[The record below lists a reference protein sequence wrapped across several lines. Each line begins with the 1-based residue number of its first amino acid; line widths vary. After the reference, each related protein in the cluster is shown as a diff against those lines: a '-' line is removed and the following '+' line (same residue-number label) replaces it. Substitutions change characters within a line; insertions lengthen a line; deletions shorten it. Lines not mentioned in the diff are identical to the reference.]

1 MTQRKALE
9 ALCTRARERAR
20 AAQAPV
26 LASFATVSDGIDP
39 IAELEARDARD
50 QPADFRFIWAR
61 PKDGQTLAAR
71 GAAVRFRASGP
82 RRFHDMLEQVETAL
96 KTAVCA
102 QDDEADPHGAPYALG
117 GFAFFDELDDSQWP
131 GFGTAQ
137 MAVPAWMA
145 LQTNGTTRT
154 VVSTFVQPGDHP
166 ARMAEILTGQ
176 LAGGNGRP
184 AATSSGERETQLPV
198 RETRSPVRAAAFR
211 RADDVEGHRHWLRMV
226 RNVLA
231 RIEAGK
237 LSKVVLARAVDLFRS
252 APVSPYKTLKALRT
266 AYPDCFSF
274 LIDPGGGQHF
284 MGATPER
291 LAKLR
296 DGLMQFGAM
305 AGSAPRGDRTDA
317 DDALGQRLLDDPKE
331 RHEHAIVVDAI
342 LEAIRPYG
350 GEPELPASPRLVKL
364 TNVQH
369 LYTPIS
375 LRPQAPA
382 SLLSLLGRLH
392 PTPAVGGVP
401 QYIALDFIL
410 DQDDF
415 DRGWYAGPVGWV
427 NARGDG
433 EFAVALRSGAFRDG
447 RVRLFTGAGIVAD
460 SDPETEYFE
469 TQLKLQPLLS
479 ALAHD

>member
-1 MTQRKALE
+1 MTQREALE
-9 ALCTRARERAR
+9 ALCTRACGQAQ
-20 AAQAPV
+20 ATQAPV
-26 LASFATVSDGIDP
+26 LASFATVGTVSGGIDP
-39 IAELEARDARD
+39 VAELEARDARYE
-50 QPADFRFIWAR
+50 QADFRFVWAR
-61 PKDGQTLAAR
+61 PKDGLTLAAR

-96 KTAVCA
+96 KAAVCA
-102 QDDEADPHGAPYALG
+102 QDGEADAGGAPYALG

-166 ARMAEILTGQ
+166 ARMAEFLAGQ
-176 LAGGNGRP
+176 LEGTNGHP
-184 AATSSGERETQLPV
+184 AAASSDK
-198 RETRSPVRAAAFR
+198 RETRFPARAGAFQ
-211 RADDVEGHRHWLRMV
+211 RADEVEGHRHWLRMV

-231 RIEAGK
+231 GIKAGK

-252 APVSPYKTLKALRT
+252 APVSPYTILKALRA

-274 LIDPGGGQHF
+274 LVDPGGGQHF

-291 LAKLR
+291 LANLR
-296 DGLMQFGAM
+296 DGLMRFGAL
-305 AGSAPRGDRTDA
+305 AGSAPRGERSEA
-317 DDALGQRLLDDPKE
+317 DDALGQHLLDDPKE

-342 LEAIRPYG
+342 LEAIRPFG
-350 GEPELPASPRLVKL
+350 GEPELPDAPRLVKL
-364 TNVQH
+364 SNVQH

-375 LRPQAPA
+375 LRPQEPA
-382 SLLSLLGRLH
+382 SLLSLLARLH
-392 PTPAVGGVP
+392 PTPAVGGFP
-401 QYIALDFIL
+401 QETALDLIR
-410 DQDDF
+410 DQEDF

-447 RVRLFTGAGIVAD
+447 RVRLFTGAGIVAG

-479 ALAHD
+479 ALAHG